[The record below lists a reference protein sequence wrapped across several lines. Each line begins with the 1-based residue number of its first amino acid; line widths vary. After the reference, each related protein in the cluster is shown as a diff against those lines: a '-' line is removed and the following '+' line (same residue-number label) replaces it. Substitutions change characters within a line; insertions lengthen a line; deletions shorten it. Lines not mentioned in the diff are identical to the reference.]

1 MIIFRY
7 LVKEVLTTVA
17 GLTSILLLI
26 FMSNQFMRYLSRA
39 ASGSLPG
46 AVVFKLMALEIPN
59 LLGLLLPLGF
69 YVAILI
75 AYGRLYA
82 ENEMTVM
89 QACGYSPRQLL
100 KHTLIMA
107 LVVATIVTGLM
118 LWVAPVIS
126 TGRAKLIRTQGVQ
139 TMIQTIVP
147 QRFRAISGGKQVFYV
162 EEMSRDHDEARNIF
176 LAQQKIDNDKLSWKI
191 LWAESG
197 HAAQADGN
205 DEQYIVLNNG
215 REYEGVPGQAD
226 FQVAEFKQYQARLP
240 HQNEYVSSDMRTLPT
255 SELWPINNPDRKKA
269 AEIQWRIS
277 VPIMVLV
284 LTLLAVPLSKVNPR
298 QDKYAKLLPAIIIY
312 ILYANLMFVGR
323 DWLVEGKVP
332 VWLGFWWLHA
342 SFALLGIGAMM
353 WSRLRSA

>member
-1 MIIFRY
+1 
-7 LVKEVLTTVA
+7 
-17 GLTSILLLI
+17 
-26 FMSNQFMRYLSRA
+26 MRYLSRA

-46 AVVFKLMALEIPN
+46 MVVFKLMALEIPN

-69 YVAILI
+69 YVAVLI

-107 LVVATIVTGLM
+107 VVLSVIVTGLM

-162 EEMSRDHDEARNIF
+162 EEMSRDHDEAKNIF
-176 LAQQKIDNDKLSWKI
+176 LAQQQDVQGKASWKV
-191 LWAESG
+191 LWAKSG
-197 HAAQADGN
+197 HAAESPDN

-226 FQVAEFKQYQARLP
+226 YQVAEFQKYKARLP
-240 HQNEYVSSDMRTLPT
+240 HQNDYVSSDMRTLPT
-255 SELWPINNPDRKKA
+255 SELWPINNPDRRKA
-269 AEIQWRIS
+269 AEIQWRLS

-284 LTLLAVPLSKVNPR
+284 LALLAVPLSKVNPR
-298 QDKYAKLLPAIIIY
+298 QDKYAKLLPAILVY

-323 DWLVEGKVP
+323 DWIVAGKVP

-342 SFALLGIGAMM
+342 SFALFGIGLMA
-353 WSRLRSA
+353 WSKLRSA